1 MGYEYQL
8 DFDVAE
14 PSEVDEVLRSVPG
27 FERLSLEFGLYSFR
41 RTATGS
47 MPDAD
52 AKIEPSGVY
61 VCDHGGGY
69 EVVKDIQATLGAR
82 GYRTRLREL

>member
-8 DFDVAE
+8 DFDVTE
-14 PSEVDEVLRSVPG
+14 PSEVDSALRSVPG
-27 FERLSLEFGLYSFR
+27 FERFNPEFELYSFR
-41 RTATGS
+41 RTATGA

-61 VCDHGGGY
+61 VCDHGGAPAILT
-69 EVVKDIQATLGAR
+69 DIQAALVAR
-82 GYRTRLREL
+82 GYRVTLREL

>member
-8 DFDVAE
+8 DFDVTE
-14 PSEVDEVLRSVPG
+14 PSEVDAVLRTIPG
-27 FERLSLEFGLYSFR
+27 FEQFSPHFALYSFR

-61 VCDHGGGY
+61 VCDHGGAHAILT
-69 EVVKDIQATLGAR
+69 DIQAALAAR
-82 GYRTRLREL
+82 GYRVTLREL